1 MAYRPGRAKSTKKM
15 VSMYMEEADIEY
27 FKSMSKDTGIP
38 YQTLISMYLTDCRK
52 TKRTFNPVWEEPV

>member
-1 MAYRPGRAKSTKKM
+1 
-15 VSMYMEEADIEY
+15 MEEADIEY

-52 TKRTFNPVWEEPV
+52 TKRKFNPVWEEPA